1 MNEVL
6 KFSDYEIRNVVLDW
20 VYENVCKNWEIEW
33 NVLQDNKLSWV
44 QGDQVLKI
52 QFRIYW
58 NYS

>member
-6 KFSDYEIRNVVLDW
+6 KFSDYEIRNVVLDS

-33 NVLQDNKLSWV
+33 NVLQDNKLGWV